1 MLLWCPSS
9 HHGERCVSPHIPK
22 IKQATETETQ
32 AEEKK
37 ERQRVNPEHGAG
49 WKLQKKAKTKR
60 KERMNK
66 QENREGL
73 QDRRKK
79 ERKLRKM
86 VASRG
91 GNHEVLRAVL

>member
-1 MLLWCPSS
+1 M
-9 HHGERCVSPHIPK
+9 SPHIPK

-37 ERQRVNPEHGAG
+37 ERQRANPEQGAG
-49 WKLQKKAKTKR
+49 WKLQKKSKTKR
-60 KERMNK
+60 KERTNK

-73 QDRRKK
+73 QDKRKK
-79 ERKLRKM
+79 ERKLGKM

-91 GNHEVLRAVL
+91 GNHEALRAVL